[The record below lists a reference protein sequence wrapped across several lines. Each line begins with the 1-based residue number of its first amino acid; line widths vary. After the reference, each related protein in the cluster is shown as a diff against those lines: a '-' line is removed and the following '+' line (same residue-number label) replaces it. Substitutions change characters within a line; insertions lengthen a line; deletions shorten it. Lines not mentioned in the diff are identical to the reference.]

1 MPVGMWIF
9 NNELEKLYPV
19 IGYDVPAVF
28 TSELQRIDFCQ
39 HMARSR
45 THSQV
50 LLWLKPKAKKKE
62 GVGLHVHLY
71 LQITS

>member
-9 NNELEKLYPV
+9 NNELDQLYPV
-19 IGYDVPAVF
+19 IDYDAPAVF
-28 TSELQRIDFCQ
+28 TSELQRVDFCQ

-50 LLWLKPKAKKKE
+50 LLWPKLKAKR
-62 GVGLHVHLY
+62 
-71 LQITS
+71 